1 MPSVTAVSAC
11 PLCGGSDGRV
21 VREVSYG
28 EIWDRLAADWAA
40 EFDPEVVESH
50 TPEATTSLVECAS
63 CALQYFSP
71 SVPGSADFYEQLTRS
86 AYYEDERWEFG
97 VVAGLVAPGEAVV
110 DVGCGR
116 GAFLELVASH
126 AGRAVGVDHNPSAVD
141 HLRSIGIEAHA
152 LDFAEFAESER
163 GVFDVVCGFQI
174 LEHLP
179 SVDALIEPALACLRP
194 GGRIF
199 VSVPHRERYV
209 RGDLEP
215 FDCPPHHISRWHPDQ
230 FARLAER
237 HDLALEAVRYEQ
249 PDLDTVRLAHRR
261 RFEERWAP
269 RVGSRS
275 ARTGAKAAGRLRV
288 GERRHRRAVARSRY
302 SSGGLY
308 AHTMLAELRL
318 A

>member
-1 MPSVTAVSAC
+1 MPSVATVTVC
-11 PLCGGSDGRV
+11 PLCGGSDGQV
-21 VREVSYG
+21 VRDVEFG
-28 EIWDRLAADWAA
+28 DIWDRLAADWSA
-40 EFDPEVVESH
+40 EFDPVVVESH
-50 TPEATTSLVECAS
+50 TPRATTSLVECAS
-63 CALQYFSP
+63 CELQYFSP

-97 VVAGLVAPGEAVV
+97 VVAGLVAPGQDVV

-116 GAFLELVASH
+116 GAFLELAAGH
-126 AGRAVGVDHNPSAVD
+126 ARRAVGVDHNPSAVD
-141 HLRSIGIEAHA
+141 HLRSLGIEAHA
-152 LDFAEFAESER
+152 LDFADFAASER
-163 GVFDVVCGFQI
+163 EAFDVVCGFQI

-179 SVDALIEPALACLRP
+179 SVDALIEPALECLRP

-209 RGDLEP
+209 RSELEP

-237 HDLALEAVRYEQ
+237 HGLVLETVRYEQ

-269 RVGSRS
+269 RIG
-275 ARTGAKAAGRLRV
+275 ARAAGTGARALGRLRV

-302 SSGGLY
+302 STDGLY
-308 AHTMLAELRL
+308 AHTVLAELRL

>member
-1 MPSVTAVSAC
+1 VPSVATVTAC
-11 PLCGGSDGRV
+11 PLCGESEGHV
-21 VREVSYG
+21 VHDFAFG
-28 EIWDRLAADWAA
+28 DIWDRLAGDWSA

-50 TPEATTSLVECAS
+50 TPRATTSLVECAS

-86 AYYEDERWEFG
+86 AYYEGSRWEFG
-97 VVAGLVAPGEAVV
+97 VVAGLVAPGEGVV

-116 GAFLELVASH
+116 GAFLELVVPH
-126 AGRAVGVDHNPSAVD
+126 AGRAVGVDHNPSAIE

-152 LDFAEFAESER
+152 LDFADFAASEPEA
-163 GVFDVVCGFQI
+163 FDVVCGFQI

-179 SVDALIEPALACLRP
+179 SVDALIRPALACLRP

-209 RGDLEP
+209 RGELEP
-215 FDCPPHHISRWHPDQ
+215 FDCPPHHISRWHPEQ

-237 HDLALEAVRYEQ
+237 HGLTLETVRYEQ

-269 RVGSRS
+269 RIGSR
-275 ARTGAKAAGRLRV
+275 AAGTGAKAVGRLKV
-288 GERRHRRAVARSRY
+288 GGRRHRRAVERSSY
-302 SSGGLY
+302 SRDGLY